1 MGILTKQ
8 NGNAWPKL
16 VQDFFG
22 AESPFNWDEKFWLPE
37 KGVEIPSTNVI
48 ENDKEFKL
56 ELSAPGFDK
65 KDFKVEVVDGMLNIS
80 AEKEEKKEEKKENYR
95 KKEFSYSNIRRSFSL
110 PENVMDEKIDAKYDN
125 GILNVVLPKKVI
137 ESDKPKK
144 AISVG

>member
-1 MGILTKQ
+1 MGLLTKQ
-8 NGNAWPKL
+8 NGSAWPKL

-22 AESPFNWDEKFWLPE
+22 TENPFDLDEKFWLPE

-80 AEKEEKKEEKKENYR
+80 AEKEDKKEEKKENPPKSEHKIQMPVIGSPDFHY
-95 KKEFSYSNIRRSFSL
+95 NIQIHLHNYYASL
-110 PENVMDEKIDAKYDN
+110 
-125 GILNVVLPKKVI
+125 L
-137 ESDKPKK
+137 
-144 AISVG
+144 